1 MRYSLEYLEHLI
13 YEIFWSYLWQMI
25 PCSSFKPCCQRNS
38 DFHFQPFTRKLT
50 FHQPRCLQ
58 ERGAVALGDR
68 CPAKTQRLKSPNQ
81 FSRHQYHSFCH
92 KQFLDLAHI
101 RVANVT
107 FVKGRTAPFFWIS
120 PSRTW
125 QMDISHTK
133 ADKIIKTLNETDWK
147 GYLTILVAMAQGY
160 PTVFA
165 IAV

>member
-68 CPAKTQRLKSPNQ
+68 CPAKAQRLKSPN
-81 FSRHQYHSFCH
+81 
-92 KQFLDLAHI
+92 FLDTNTILFVTNRVSGPCAHM
-101 RVANVT
+101 RVANIT